1 MSLDVNGDGRAD
13 SAVEIM
19 SQYQQWR
26 NGVTAIL
33 RQKLGPEAIMIANTA
48 GEGADPNLNGITL
61 ESEACGSF
69 EACRGW
75 LSDQAKIGAKP
86 SMSVIW
92 TCDATTAA
100 AVAAQCENA
109 VRYQENMSWVQ
120 IGSAWWSGDRVLCK

>member
-92 TCDATTAA
+92 TCDATTPAE
-100 AVAAQCENA
+100 VTFGVHTGSRLPRQYVVRSDRQCVVE
-109 VRYQENMSWVQ
+109 R
-120 IGSAWWSGDRVLCK
+120 